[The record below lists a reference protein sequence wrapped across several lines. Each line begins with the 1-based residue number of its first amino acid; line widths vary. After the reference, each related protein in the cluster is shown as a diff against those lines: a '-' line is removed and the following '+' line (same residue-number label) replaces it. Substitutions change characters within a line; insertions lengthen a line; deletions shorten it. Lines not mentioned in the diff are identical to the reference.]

1 VKKVLIITY
10 YWPPSGGSGVQ
21 RWLYF
26 AKYLEE
32 NGIIPIVVTVDPKK
46 AVYPSFDNS
55 LLEHVKHVITYST
68 NPGFNLFGL
77 YSFLKSGRSKKIV
90 ISGDIGGNDK
100 NFLDKFSSFVRA
112 NFFIPDARIGWNK
125 HAISIAKKIL
135 SEEKIDWIITTGP
148 PHSSHL
154 IGLELKKLF
163 AIHWVADFRDPW
175 HDIYYNKLFKR
186 SKKADNKDL
195 ILESKVLT
203 NVDTILTVGPSMKSL
218 LISKSNELEKKCFF
232 IYNGYDEKAFEILSK
247 KQSDIF
253 TIAHIGIWTLQQ
265 AHNEIIEA
273 LTQILSTQ
281 SNLKIKFVLV
291 GKVNE
296 IIQKRLSEIP
306 NLILEVKGNLN
317 HKAALQEMK
326 NADLL
331 LNCHALMDN
340 SKLLISGKLME
351 YIASGNPI
359 VLIGNKNGDA
369 AQLLK
374 EIENSFVVSPDEIK
388 PLMDCI
394 LKLIKEYPYN
404 ETIRLDNLRY
414 SRTETTKEL
423 VKLLNSRKA
432 EKS

>member
-1 VKKVLIITY
+1 MKKVLIISY

-55 LLEHVKHVITYST
+55 LLEHVKHVKTYYT
-68 NPGFNLFGL
+68 KPGFNLLGF
-77 YSFLKSGRSKKIV
+77 YSFLKSGKSRKIV
-90 ISGDIGGNDK
+90 ITGDIGGNNK
-100 NFLDKFSSFVRA
+100 SLLDKFSSYIRA

-125 HAISIAKKIL
+125 KAIPIAKKIL

-148 PHSSHL
+148 PHSTHL

-163 AIHWVADFRDPW
+163 GIHWVADFRDPW

-195 ILESKVLT
+195 LLESKVLT

-218 LISKSNELEKKCFF
+218 LISKSNGLEEKCFF
-232 IYNGYDEKAFEILSK
+232 IYNGYDEKAFEKLSK

-273 LTQILSTQ
+273 LTQILFTHT
-281 SNLKIKFVLV
+281 NLKIKFMLV

-317 HKAALQEMK
+317 HKDALQEMK

-359 VLIGNKNGDA
+359 VLIGNKDGDA
-369 AQLLK
+369 SQLLK
-374 EIENSFVVSPDEIK
+374 EIENSFVVAPGEVK
-388 PLMDCI
+388 PLIDCV
-394 LKLIKEYPYN
+394 LKLINEYPYK

-423 VKLLNSRKA
+423 VKLLKSRKV
-432 EKS
+432 EIS